1 MTKAKTSVLRLEDY
15 LFFAPVFCLC
25 FQDLQQILSKNY
37 DCCIFADESRK
48 KILKFSFIFR
58 FLTSLYHYIFNVKAV
73 KQSYVCLTSC
83 FAFFF
88 CKEVFE
94 VQPGKFAQFY
104 LIGKLRLHYENVKAL
119 YFVKVLK
126 CRFLT
131 WFFHLL
137 KL

>member
-1 MTKAKTSVLRLEDY
+1 MSNKL
-15 LFFAPVFCLC
+15 LC
-25 FQDLQQILSKNY
+25 FL
-37 DCCIFADESRK
+37 
-48 KILKFSFIFR
+48 
-58 FLTSLYHYIFNVKAV
+58 
-73 KQSYVCLTSC
+73 
-83 FAFFF
+83 F

-94 VQPGKFAQFY
+94 VQPGKFV
-104 LIGKLRLHYENVKAL
+104 IGKLRLHYENVKAL